1 MKIRSLV
8 TEFKDSLKN
17 PLAEE
22 IIDLV
27 LYRPL
32 AFVFVKCTFR
42 LPLTPNGV
50 SLMAMAAGIAAGWS
64 LAGGRPQDFAAGGL
78 LFGLSNVLD
87 CADGMIARLKKNGT
101 KTGRIVDGIVDYVAS
116 GAVFLG
122 FGIGLARTADFPAA
136 SLSLLVLAVAS
147 TILHSIGSDKYRNAF
162 IRQCTG
168 KTADN
173 DDERRIFSEELER
186 LRKER
191 GHLVDRTLVRIY
203 LRYLSLQSAKSHM
216 QDNAKVP
223 AVSGTDAV
231 RWNLIG
237 PSTHISFFILAA
249 LLYQPSV
256 FFIFVIGAANL
267 WMAVLISMRMLR
279 NRHRNGRI

>member
-1 MKIRSLV
+1 MKIQALFS
-8 TEFKDSLKN
+8 EFKDSLKN

-22 IIDLV
+22 MIDLV

-32 AFVFVKCTFR
+32 AFVLVKCTLR

-50 SLMAMAAGIAAGWS
+50 SLMAMAAGIAAGWF
-64 LAGGRPQDFAAGGL
+64 LTGGRPADFAAGGL

-101 KTGRIVDGIVDYVAS
+101 KIGRIVDGLVDYIAS
-116 GAVFLG
+116 GAVYLG
-122 FGIGLARTADFPAA
+122 FGFGLARTADFPAA

-162 IRQCTG
+162 IRQCAG
-168 KTADN
+168 KTADK
-173 DDERRIFSEELER
+173 DDEHRIFSEELER
-186 LRKER
+186 LRKGH
-191 GHLVDRTLVRIY
+191 GHLVDRALVGIY
-203 LRYLSLQSAKSHM
+203 LRYLSLQSAKSRLSVT
-216 QDNAKVP
+216 AKVP

-231 RWNLIG
+231 LWNLIG
-237 PSTHISFFILAA
+237 PSTHITFFIIAA
-249 LLYQPSV
+249 LLYQPAV

-267 WMAVLISMRMLR
+267 WMAALTGMRMLR
-279 NRHRNGRI
+279 GRNGPL